1 MKSLW
6 IIVVT
11 LALAAACKEDNPK
24 PLLPDASDVDGAT
37 EIDANL
43 CVKETGTPPNCFDQA
58 SCEPSTTEDFL
69 NGCTDVG
76 CIPFDNVARL
86 PRYNNGNLP
95 PLP

>member
-1 MKSLW
+1 MKSLL
-6 IIVVT
+6 IMFTVL
-11 LALAAACKEDNPK
+11 LATACKDENPK
-24 PLLPDASDVDGAT
+24 PDLPDASSVDSPG
-37 EIDANL
+37 DANVCL
-43 CVKETGTPPNCFDQA
+43 LENGTPKNCFDLA
-58 SCEPSTTEDFL
+58 SCEPATTEDLL